1 MYNVEYRI
9 GKDCDGKKMCLERAK
24 RAGGRCK
31 SAAGGIC
38 IAHSGVGSLICRGAR
53 MAALKAG
60 ALSEVLEG
68 HECV

>member
-1 MYNVEYRI
+1 
-9 GKDCDGKKMCLERAK
+9 MCLERAK

-31 SAAGGIC
+31 SAAGGIY